1 MSRMT
6 CATPA
11 PELPDTSEG
20 FLKLFL
26 RNAAAEPERVFCRA
40 GTGALSFGDL
50 DRKSAALAAWLQSR
64 GVMPGDRV
72 ALMLRNSGTTLALMF
87 AIARAGAVWVPVNTQ
102 AMGDN
107 LAYTL
112 THAEPRMVVADADL
126 LPVIAACGAE
136 LRGTVVVGVDAAA
149 MAQDAPAGDWT
160 EPELP
165 DADAPFA
172 IMYTSGT
179 TGRPKGVIVSHRML
193 RLSGEA
199 AAIVSAAVDGDVLY
213 LWEPL
218 FHIGGAQMI
227 VLPLIREVTLVLA
240 ERFSASRFWSDVAAC
255 GATHAHFLGGILQ
268 ILLKQPPA
276 PLDRSHPVRIAWG
289 GGCPIDVWRAFEA
302 RFGVEIRECYGM
314 TECSSFTTANL
325 NGALGSVGTALP
337 WFDVGIV
344 DAAGRPVATSERGE
358 IVVAERMPGALT
370 RGYFKDPDTTAT
382 ALRGGAFHTGD
393 LGSWDAAGNMYF
405 HGRMTDSMRVRGE
418 NVTAAEVEEVV
429 RQHPA
434 VEDCVAI
441 GVAAE
446 IGEQEIKLFVQPK
459 TGGAVVPAELSAW
472 LALRLARYQRPRY
485 IAVVDEFERTPS
497 QRIMKHKLSKRTD
510 DAWDET
516 LSAKQTN

>member
-1 MSRMT
+1 MSRT
-6 CATPA
+6 ADASPA
-11 PELPDTSEG
+11 PGLPDTDDG
-20 FLKLFL
+20 FLELFL
-26 RNAAAEPERVFCRA
+26 RRAAAEPGRVFCRIGA
-40 GTGALSFGDL
+40 GALSFGDL
-50 DRKSAALAAWLQSR
+50 ERKSAALAAWLQGQ
-64 GVMPGDRV
+64 GVVPGDRV
-72 ALMLRNSGTTLALMF
+72 ALMLRNSGTALALMP

-102 AMGDN
+102 AVGDN

-112 THAEPRMVVADADL
+112 THAKPRVVVAEADL
-126 LPVIAACGAE
+126 LPVIAACAAE
-136 LRGTVVVGVDAAA
+136 FRGTAVLGVDAAA
-149 MAQDAPAGDWT
+149 AAQDAAAGDWS
-160 EPELP
+160 EPALP

-199 AAIVSAAVDGDVLY
+199 AAIVSAPVDGDVLY

-227 VLPLIREVTLVLA
+227 VLPLIRDVTLVLA
-240 ERFSASRFWSDVAAC
+240 ERFSASRLWSDVTAS
-255 GATHAHFLGGILQ
+255 GATHVHFLGGILQ
-268 ILLKQPPA
+268 ILFKQPSG
-276 PLDRSHPVRIAWG
+276 PLDRAHPVRIAWG

-325 NGALGSVGTALP
+325 DGALGSVGTPLP

-344 DAAGRPVATSERGE
+344 DAAGQPVATGERGE
-358 IVVAERMPGALT
+358 IIVRERLAGALT
-370 RGYFKDPDTTAT
+370 RGYFKDPETTAT

-418 NVTAAEVEEVV
+418 NVTAVEVEEVV

-446 IGEQEIKLFVQPK
+446 VGEQEIKLFVQPK
-459 TGGAVVPAELSAW
+459 AGGTVVPAELSAW
-472 LALRLARYQRPRY
+472 LSVRLARYQRPRY
-485 IAVVDEFERTPS
+485 IVVVEVFERTPS
-497 QRIMKHKLSKRTD
+497 QRIMRHTLSKRMD
-510 DAWDET
+510 DAWD
-516 LSAKQTN
+516 AMG